1 MGYIASSI
9 DRRPRGRSSSGTSIY
24 GYIRKETTFFFYA
37 DSIYERILI
46 VSFILGIY
54 VVILLWMSP

>member
-9 DRRPRGRSSSGTSIY
+9 DRRPPGRSSSGTSIY
-24 GYIRKETTFFFYA
+24 GYICEEIIFFYA

-46 VSFILGIY
+46 VSFTLRIH
-54 VVILLWMSP
+54 VVILPWMSP

>member
-9 DRRPRGRSSSGTSIY
+9 DRRPRGRSPSGTSIY
-24 GYIRKETTFFFYA
+24 GYIRKETPFSCA

-46 VSFILGIY
+46 VSFTLGIHA
-54 VVILLWMSP
+54 VILL

>member
-9 DRRPRGRSSSGTSIY
+9 DRRPRGRSLRGTSIY
-24 GYIRKETTFFFYA
+24 GYISEETIFFYA

-46 VSFILGIY
+46 VSFTLGIY